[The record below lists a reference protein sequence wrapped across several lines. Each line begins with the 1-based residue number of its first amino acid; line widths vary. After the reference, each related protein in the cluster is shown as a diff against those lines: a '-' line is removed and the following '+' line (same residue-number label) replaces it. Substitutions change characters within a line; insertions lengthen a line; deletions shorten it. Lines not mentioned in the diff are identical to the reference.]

1 MKLLKML
8 FRQQDVVRR
17 AEVYSRPFPLV
28 ASEDDIAACFRLL
41 LNRNPGEKEWH
52 GHRQT
57 AGTPLVEIVS
67 KFLHSNE
74 FKSRKL
80 SSSSLAESGHDIIDT
95 LEGFRI
101 CISRDDKVCGSLRDS
116 RDYEAAVTSIVKK
129 VLSPGMSFVDIGAN
143 IGYFTLLASRLV
155 GETGKVFAVEPYPY
169 NLKLLNLNLMLNACS
184 NVEVLPFALAEK
196 KGFLNYDDSAGNSGN
211 VFALEANL
219 EAMLE
224 SVLVYS
230 VRLDDVLASAKPID
244 LIKMDIEGAEYL
256 AIQGMKRIIQQD
268 RPIIISELSEGF
280 LQSVSGVTMQD
291 YLKTLLPDESW
302 QLAIIRGVGELEFCG
317 CDIDAVIRCFQEGCS
332 ICMDIVAY
340 QAEKHEMLT
349 G

>member
-1 MKLLKML
+1 MKTMLKKWL
-8 FRQQDVVRR
+8 GCPTEISVVEPY
-17 AEVYSRPFPLV
+17 ARPFPDI
-28 ASEDDIAACFRLL
+28 AGEDDIAACFRLL

-57 AGTPLVEIVS
+57 AGTPLIEIVS
-67 KFLHSNE
+67 KFLHSHE
-74 FKSRKL
+74 FKGRKL
-80 SSSSLAESGHDIIDT
+80 TGRPLQESGHEVVEVK
-95 LEGFRI
+95 EGFRI
-101 CISRDDKVCGSLRDS
+101 CISRSDDVCGSLRS
-116 RDYEAAVTSIVKK
+116 NGEYATEITSIVKK
-129 VLSPGMSFVDIGAN
+129 VLSPAMCFVDIGAN

-155 GETGKVFAVEPYPY
+155 GQAGKVFAVEPYPY
-169 NLKLLNLNLMLNACS
+169 NIKLLNLNLMLSAYS

-224 SVLVYS
+224 SVLVYA
-230 VRLDDVLASAKPID
+230 VQLDEVLASDRPVD

-256 AIQGMKRIIQQD
+256 AIQGMRRIIQQD

-291 YLKTLLPDESW
+291 YLHALLPDESW

-317 CDIDAVIRCFQEGCS
+317 RDVDAVIRRFQDGCS

-340 QAEKHEMLT
+340 PAEKHELLL
-349 G
+349 